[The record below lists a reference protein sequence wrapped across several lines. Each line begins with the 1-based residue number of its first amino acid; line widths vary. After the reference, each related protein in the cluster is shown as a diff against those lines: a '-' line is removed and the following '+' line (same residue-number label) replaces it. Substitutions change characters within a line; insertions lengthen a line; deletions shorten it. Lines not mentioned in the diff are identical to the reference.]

1 MGFNAKALMY
11 HSVGYPPKE
20 AKLKSLYLS
29 PKRFKNHI
37 KALKLFGYSFLDSKD
52 FLRIKESFNKS
63 TKNIIITFDDAYLDI
78 FENALPFL
86 IENNIKAIVFVPT
99 GLIGKYN
106 TWDSHILNVK
116 KPIADINLIREFSN
130 LGIEFGSHTIT
141 HPYLTQISK
150 KEAFKEIKDS
160 KKMLEDIIGKE
171 VLSFCYPYGDL
182 NESIVE
188 SAGYK
193 LAFTTESG
201 HIKPDDDLFL
211 LKRLHIRHNT
221 NLFRLIIKLSKLYQ

>member
-1 MGFNAKALMY
+1 MY
-11 HSVGYPPKE
+11 HSVGYPPKA

-37 KALKLFGYSFLDSKD
+37 KVLKLFGYSFLDSED
-52 FLRIKESFNKS
+52 FLITKKEGFDKNKKS
-63 TKNIIITFDDAYLDI
+63 IIITFDDAYLDI

-106 TWDSHILNVK
+106 AWDSHVLNVK

-130 LGIEFGSHTIT
+130 LGIEFGSHTIS
-141 HPYLTQISK
+141 HPYLTKISK
-150 KEAFKEIKDS
+150 NEAFKEIKDS

-182 NESIVE
+182 NEFIVDAVK

-193 LAFTTESG
+193 LAFTTKSG
-201 HIKPDDDLFL
+201 HIKPSDDLFL

-221 NLFRLIIKLSKLYQ
+221 NFFRLIIKLSKIYQ